1 MRPTIVAVATLALV
15 LTTAPAVQ
23 AQMDNGE
30 GFQFRSTGERQM
42 LLQAESVRI
51 QARNFRIQQQTLMRM
66 QQANNLNN
74 VIIINQSGSGS
85 VAVRDNVLTGTPTQS
100 INNQMGRIPGG
111 LD

>member
-1 MRPTIVAVATLALV
+1 LIITAT
-15 LTTAPAVQ
+15 PAAH

-85 VAVRDNVLTGTPTQS
+85 VSVRDNVLTGTPTQS
-100 INNQMGRIPGG
+100 ITNQMGRIPGG